1 MLGNLTALSQFKIKV
16 LHLDTSNL
24 FPPCS
29 LIILSAFSLEG
40 TLINYMI
47 KIKTNKK
54 ETNAQLNCSQ
64 KT

>member
-1 MLGNLTALSQFKIKV
+1 
-16 LHLDTSNL
+16 
-24 FPPCS
+24 
-29 LIILSAFSLEG
+29 
-40 TLINYMI
+40 MI